1 MWFEPGLARLY
12 ISPEALDQKANQ
24 LPSSEYLVRV
34 CVLFTLH
41 TSLPPVQLNPSWF
54 VLWDLSPIFSQL
66 AWLGIWHEASLNWIF
81 YFLIISIR
89 LLTSATHNISFPL
102 SFHFYLP
109 RYLCFL
115 LFQSMYHFYL
125 YVVNTFSLSL
135 GIYLFALCLLN
146 YVGISTSIYV
156 YPCLYIYVCTSMT
169 IYLCIFMCISLSMS
183 SSGNSMTCMF
193 TNVFCFSAFR
203 SLSLHLSCVSYFTL
217 FV

>member
-1 MWFEPGLARLY
+1 MSTLLGSVYYLPCTPLSPRAIKPELVCFVGSEPDFFSTGVTG
-12 ISPEALDQKANQ
+12 
-24 LPSSEYLVRV
+24 YL
-34 CVLFTLH
+34 TW
-41 TSLPPVQLNPSWF
+41 SLSQLNFLFSHYF
-54 VLWDLSPIFSQL
+54 NSTFDICDSQHFLS
-66 AWLGIWHEASLNWIF
+66 SL
-81 YFLIISIR
+81 
-89 LLTSATHNISFPL
+89 FP
-102 SFHFYLP
+102 FHLP